1 MHNRKTKSF
10 LIVCIVIILVA
21 CEQPKLRELSNSD
34 VVVAFGDSLT
44 AGLGVNEIYSYPS
57 VLSELTGFKI
67 VNSGVSGETTEE
79 GLERLPTVI
88 QKHKPKL
95 LLLLEGGNDILR
107 NNNYEHIERNLDEMI
122 QLASKRDIE
131 VVLIGVP
138 EKKLFSNSAPF
149 YKQLAEKY
157 DLIYEPKLV
166 GRIMRSPSM
175 KSDSVHFNQ
184 KGYKEM
190 AEGIYDLLSK
200 NGAFR

>member
-1 MHNRKTKSF
+1 M
-10 LIVCIVIILVA
+10 IILVA